1 MQELTQQELKS
12 VLHYDSDTGLFTA
25 VQTKYGRV
33 AGQVVGYS
41 DKYGYL
47 HAYVKGTVYKLHRL
61 AFLYMLG
68 EMPKLMVDHINGN
81 PSDNRWCNL
90 REVSCHENLLN
101 AKLSKRNKT
110 GHKGVEYKPK
120 LKKKKWRAQVMTN
133 GVVWKR
139 FFHTMQ
145 EAVDAIR
152 AHRAEMHG
160 EYCNHG

>member
-1 MQELTQQELKS
+1 MQELTQQELKA
-12 VLHYDSDTGLFTA
+12 VLHYDPDTGLFTA

-33 AGQVVGYS
+33 AGQVVGS
-41 DKYGYL
+41 ATREGYIYTSIRGKDRL
-47 HAYVKGTVYKLHRL
+47 LHRL

-68 EMPKLMVDHINGN
+68 EMPKLLVDHINGN

-110 GHKGVEYKPK
+110 GHKGVFYSDR
-120 LKKKKWRAQVMTN
+120 LKKKKWQAQVMTN
-133 GVVWKR
+133 GVIWKR

>member
-1 MQELTQQELKS
+1 MQELTQQELKA
-12 VLHYDSDTGLFTA
+12 VLHYDPDTGLFTA
-25 VQTKYGRV
+25 VETKRNRK
-33 AGQVVGYS
+33 AGQVVGS
-41 DKYGYL
+41 ASHEGYL
-47 HAYVKGTVYKLHRL
+47 SVSIRKKRHLLHRL

-68 EMPKLMVDHINGN
+68 EMPKLLVDHINGN

-90 REVSCHENLLN
+90 REVSCQENLLN

-110 GHKGVEYKPK
+110 GHKGVQYMPR

-133 GVVWKR
+133 GVIWKE